1 MSESKIDLIAKLLAK
16 AESTTPEEAEAL
28 TEHAERL
35 MSKYLIDQAVIDARR
50 AREGKTH
57 EKIVEKRRDY
67 KGNFA
72 GEMFNI
78 GRHVAWGMGTVKTMQ
93 STSKGF
99 FHLYLVG
106 FESDV
111 AQAELL
117 IDSLE
122 VQAMVAVRAWW
133 KENKA
138 DYSHLSGYNQEKA
151 RRSFVNGFGE
161 GAGTRIFRNRKVI
174 IEEASTGT
182 ELVLVDRTKQVD
194 DYVADRTAGGKRGR
208 SRNAATGGAASADGF
223 VAGQN
228 ANTGEKG
235 LSQGRGIEA

>member
-35 MSKYLIDQAVIDARR
+35 MAKYLIDQAVIDARR
-50 AREGKTH
+50 AKEGKSH
-57 EKIVEKRRDY
+57 EKVIEKRRDY

-72 GEMFNI
+72 GEMHNI
-78 GRHVAWGMGTVKTMQ
+78 GRCVAWGMGSVKTMQ

-111 AQAELL
+111 QQAEVL

-122 VQAMVAVRAWW
+122 VQAMVAVRDWW
-133 KENKA
+133 KKNKA
-138 DYSHLSGYNQEKA
+138 DYAHLSGYNQEKA
-151 RRSFVNGFGE
+151 RRTFVNGFAS
-161 GAGTRIFRNRKVI
+161 GAGTRLYNSRKVL

-194 DYVADRTAGGKRGR
+194 EYVQSRSSGRMARG
-208 SRNAATGGAASADGF
+208 RNAASGGAASQDGYR
-223 VAGQN
+223 AGQN
-228 ANTGEKG
+228 ANTGERG
-235 LSQGRGIEA
+235 ISQGRGITA

>member
-35 MSKYLIDQAVIDARR
+35 MAKYLIDQAVIDARR
-50 AREGKTH
+50 AKEGKSH
-57 EKIVEKRRDY
+57 EKVIEKRRDY

-78 GRHVAWGMGTVKTMQ
+78 GRHVAWGMGSVKTMQ

-111 AQAELL
+111 QQAEVL

-122 VQAMVAVRAWW
+122 VQAMVAVRDWW
-133 KENKA
+133 KKNKA
-138 DYSHLSGYNQEKA
+138 DYAHMSGYNQEKA
-151 RRSFVNGFGE
+151 RRAFVNGFGE
-161 GAGTRIFRNRKVI
+161 GAGTRIFNSRKVL

-194 DYVADRTAGGKRGR
+194 EYVQNRSSGRMARG
-208 SRNAATGGAASADGF
+208 RNAASGGAASHDGF
-223 VAGQN
+223 RAGQQ
-228 ANTGEKG
+228 ANTGERG
-235 LSQGRGIEA
+235 ISQGRGITA